1 MDKNLKKFEEFIP
14 DTKSK
19 EYEILGNQV
28 RPSNVHSMRDQ
39 QFYDRYTRK
48 KLFGKSKYELNS
60 EVFNLAS
67 KTDEIGTLAQFTLQL
82 ERESIMSDVRLKE
95 EILSQVKKEIN
106 DYFSEKEKELEEKM
120 IQMRDEVLAEFRGSN
135 TQ

>member
-1 MDKNLKKFEEFIP
+1 MDKNLKKFEEFVP

-19 EYEILGNQV
+19 EYEILGSQV
-28 RPSNVHSMRDQ
+28 RPSNIHSMRDQ

-67 KTDEIGTLAQFTLQL
+67 KTDDIGTLAQFTLQL

-95 EILSQVKKEIN
+95 EILSRVKKEIN
-106 DYFSEKEKELEEKM
+106 DYFLEKEKELEEKI
-120 IQMRDEVLAEFRGSN
+120 IQMKDEVLSEFRGS
-135 TQ
+135 TPQ